1 MLPLEEQISIL
12 VHLSKADDYVAE
24 SESALIHSI
33 GKSGGLK
40 KDEVELIMDN
50 PKPIPNVKNLPSDE
64 KFDYLFNVIQLMKID
79 GKIHQKEISF
89 CEKLAIA
96 LGYKPG
102 VVADLSAYIYSDP
115 SIQTKRSYLRS
126 IADAHLIPT
135 R

>member
-12 VHLSKADDYVAE
+12 VHLSKADNYVAE

-33 GKSGGLK
+33 GKAGGLK
-40 KDEVELIMDN
+40 RDAVELIMDN
-50 PKPIPNVKNLPSDE
+50 PKPIPHLKNLPPDE
-64 KFDYLFNVIQLMKID
+64 KFDYIFNVIQLMKID

-89 CEKLAIA
+89 CERLAIA

-115 SIQTKRSYLRS
+115 SIQTKRSYLRT
-126 IADAHLIPT
+126 IADSHLIPM